1 MTSEIINDYN
11 VIVNNIGKL
20 IDVSGYKNEYVAK
33 KIGIQATNF
42 AMKKSKKSFSNEQ
55 IMKIIH
61 VIENEDVDD
70 FLMLELM
77 RSRKNDENVS
87 LADAKKE
94 LGWK

>member
-33 KIGIQATNF
+33 KIGIQPTNF

-70 FLMLELM
+70 FLM
-77 RSRKNDENVS
+77 RI
-87 LADAKKE
+87 
-94 LGWK
+94 